1 MVDVGR
7 CAYLYIYVILS
18 DIPYNPFTYDNSC
31 CKVRGDLVA
40 ALKRLYKKVETTGL
54 ADPAP
59 VVQTFFAETNDN
71 EESLERMYKL
81 DSIITVTDA
90 KYILERLD
98 EERSDGAENEAEQQ
112 VCFADKIIL
121 NKIDLIE
128 DKSKLDMIEKRLRTL
143 NSTAPILRCEQS
155 NVSPDELLNIGAFDL
170 GKCS

>member
-1 MVDVGR
+1 M
-7 CAYLYIYVILS
+7 S
-18 DIPYNPFTYDNSC
+18 
-31 CKVRGDLVA
+31 
-40 ALKRLYKKVETTGL
+40 ALKCLYKKVETFDGIIIETTGL

-143 NSTAPILRCEQS
+143 LQCR
-155 NVSPDELLNIGAFDL
+155 
-170 GKCS
+170 

>member
-1 MVDVGR
+1 MVDVHI
-7 CAYLYIYVILS
+7 CTYVILS
-18 DIPYNPFTYDNSC
+18 DIPLDNPFTYDNSC